1 MSKEVIGNEHNTIA
15 YGTKITG
22 DVIAETDFRLDGT
35 IEGTVECKGKVI
47 IGVKG
52 VLVGTLT
59 CANADVLGSIKGT
72 IHIEDTL
79 SLKSTA
85 KVEGDIDTAV
95 LSIEPQATFT
105 GSCDMSKTTN
115 KVSQNK

>member
-1 MSKEVIGNEHNTIA
+1 MSKEVLGNEHNVIA

-22 DVIAETDFRLDGT
+22 DVTAETDFRLDGM
-35 IEGTVECKGKVI
+35 IEGTIDCKGKVI
-47 IGVKG
+47 IGTKG

-72 IHIEDTL
+72 IHIENTL
-79 SLKSTA
+79 SLKSSA

-105 GSCDMSKTTN
+105 GSCDMTKAANKPASK
-115 KVSQNK
+115 